1 MSEWQVRPEAVDQAV
16 AWLRE
21 NDARFTE
28 DALVNALREQGYA
41 EAEIAAALARRREEE
56 PQSQGRDLRA
66 RAAVILIAGFLL
78 TWVLL
83 SIPLVNSEMM
93 YGMGTLASLILGAI
107 LGVIGFVTLAVIAA
121 NRSLRRG
128 AEGAL
133 VAVLAVPFV
142 LLFAVAGLC
151 VITTSSSW

>member
-1 MSEWQVRPEAVDQAV
+1 MSGWQVRPEAVDQAV

-28 DALVNALREQGYA
+28 GALVTALREQGYA

-56 PQSQGRDLRA
+56 PRPHGTDMRA
-66 RAAVILIAGFLL
+66 QAAVILIAGFLV

-83 SIPLVNSEMM
+83 TIPLVNSEMM
-93 YGMGTLASLILGAI
+93 YGMGTLASLVLGGILG
-107 LGVIGFVTLAVIAA
+107 LIGLVTLAVIAA
-121 NRSLRRG
+121 NKSLKRG

-151 VITTSSSW
+151 VITTSGSW